1 MGVLEHNNRRKGLLL
16 GQDGN
21 SLLILIAIT
30 AIVFGIINFIK
41 IGYYLGGM
49 DLSDY
54 YNQVLNWFTM
64 PAEAMKFVSRPWT
77 LLSFMFTHEGVWH
90 MISNM
95 LWLWSFGFILQQLT
109 GNRHLAPLFLYGGV
123 WGGAFFLFSV
133 NFIPALSNH
142 ISTVPALQGAGPSI
156 MAVAVATT
164 IISPNFKI
172 FPFLNGG
179 IPLWV
184 VTLIFALVDYS
195 FIASQG
201 TGVLI
206 AHLAGGLSGAFYVNR
221 LKAGSDWGLWMHHLN
236 EWFFSLFDPDKRKLS
251 RTEIRRELF
260 YQQGSQAPYK
270 KTPIVTQQRI
280 DEILD
285 KINQHGF
292 HYLSDEEKEY
302 LKNAS
307 KQEL

>member
-1 MGVLEHNNRRKGLLL
+1 MGVLEQNNRRRGLLL
-16 GQDGN
+16 GQEGN
-21 SLLILIAIT
+21 SLLILVAIT

-49 DLSDY
+49 EISDY
-54 YNQVLNWFTM
+54 YRSVLNWFII
-64 PAEAMKFVSRPWT
+64 PAEGLKFASRPWT
-77 LLSFMFTHEGVWH
+77 LLSFMFTHERVWH

-123 WGGAFFLFSV
+123 WGGLFFLLAV
-133 NFIPALSNH
+133 NFVPSLHNH
-142 ISTVPALQGAGPSI
+142 INDIQALQGAGPAI
-156 MAVAVATT
+156 LAVAVATT
-164 IISPNFKI
+164 MISPGFRI
-172 FPFLNGG
+172 FPMLNGG

-184 VTLIFALVDYS
+184 LTTIFAIVDFA
-195 FIASQG
+195 FISNQG
-201 TGVLI
+201 FGVLA
-206 AHLAGGLSGAFYVNR
+206 AHLAGAASGAFYVNR
-221 LKAGSDWGLWMHHLN
+221 LKAGSDWGLWMHHLYD
-236 EWFFSLFDPDKRKLS
+236 WFFSLFDPAKRKLS

-260 YQQGSQAPYK
+260 YHQGSQAPYK
-270 KTPIVTQQRI
+270 KTPLVTQQRI

-292 HYLSDEEKEY
+292 HYLSEEEKEY
-302 LKNAS
+302 LRNAS